1 MPSLVAGQR
10 KSCLHR
16 AREALKTELLK
27 GAAGVELFDYP
38 ATYCDP
44 MTSKVMQAIL
54 ALPEQGAASSS
65 NA

>member
-1 MPSLVAGQR
+1 
-10 KSCLHR
+10 
-16 AREALKTELLK
+16 LKTELLK